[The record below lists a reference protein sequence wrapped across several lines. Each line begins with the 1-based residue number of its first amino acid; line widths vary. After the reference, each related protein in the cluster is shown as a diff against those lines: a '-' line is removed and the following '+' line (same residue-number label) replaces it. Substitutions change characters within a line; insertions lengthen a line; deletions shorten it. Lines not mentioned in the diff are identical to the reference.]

1 MSFLSH
7 TTASQSPLLSTT
19 GSLTGYRSQI
29 LNLGN
34 GYLTAGKQR
43 NHALCGNKEGWGP
56 LSPYRYDFTPCFM
69 DVWVATIAA
78 YGILFGAVAIWWL
91 VKRKNKAAVER
102 DWHFWSKQ
110 VCSFG

>member
-1 MSFLSH
+1 
-7 TTASQSPLLSTT
+7 
-19 GSLTGYRSQI
+19 
-29 LNLGN
+29 
-34 GYLTAGKQR
+34 
-43 NHALCGNKEGWGP
+43 
-56 LSPYRYDFTPCFM
+56 M